1 MLPDLSSRQIS
12 TPTRLHFSAVSFRR
26 GGLAGP
32 RSRPAWHPGL
42 PSPGKRSTRE
52 SCLPLHPPPSTASVF
67 TGTTEKQGWG
77 CPWRPSG
84 GDGCLNNES
93 RAPLPKAGSRSIA
106 DNSLPECWS
115 PSHDS
120 GGTEVPSGQAGIPL
134 GPQTPPPGA
143 PPGAQRCSALS
154 WGARGG
160 LELAVSMPARTVT
173 SLLGCVPPWSALRLP
188 GLPPRPSPLRTEA
201 VFRVR
206 GARLPGRTRARAR

>member
-134 GPQTPPPGA
+134 GPQTPPRA
-143 PPGAQRCSALS
+143 PLQGLSAAVLCLGGHVGDLSSLCPCQRERSPAS
-154 WGARGG
+154 
-160 LELAVSMPARTVT
+160 LAVSRRGPR
-173 SLLGCVPPWSALRLP
+173 SGCLGCHHVVPHR
-188 GLPPRPSPLRTEA
+188 
-201 VFRVR
+201 
-206 GARLPGRTRARAR
+206 